1 MKNIALTFLLLTNI
15 CIVAQQKLP
24 IIKASSQS
32 AFIVDGNEGKTSWTL
47 SPEAKPDVYTCFRT
61 RETKWVTLYTNIDSI
76 KVKMTPGTVFDFIVL
91 LNGKD
96 SCYTQIKSA
105 IPKKLTTKEFL
116 NTHDTI
122 PFTLTTYNAI
132 CVKSIINNSD
142 TLNLHFDIGS
152 FDFRLTKEAILHKTT
167 LLSNQSEI
175 LSGKAKADYNH
186 MKKVFNIRIGNLT
199 FESPEVL
206 ATSFTSQGM
215 DGRFGWNIFEGKS
228 VEIDYDK
235 KIMII
240 HSQLPKIKKGYSKSK
255 IEFYQSF
262 ACIKG
267 HFTIEQKIYKGL
279 FIMDTGSDL
288 AIIMDSTWLN
298 QQNFPRDLKH
308 IKTTTLKDP
317 RGAVYENKIV
327 LAPQFNLNGFILNDI
342 PTSLLGGANPTRLA
356 VNFLGNDLLKRFNTI
371 LDFENDQIYLKP
383 NSLTSLPY
391 KY

>member
-1 MKNIALTFLLLTNI
+1 MKNIVLVFSLLSSWGLL
-15 CIVAQQKLP
+15 AQHNLP
-24 IIKASSQS
+24 IIKATYPN
-32 AFIVDGNEGKTSWTL
+32 AFIVDANEGKTNWTL
-47 SPEAKPDVYTCFRT
+47 SPDAKPDVYTSFRT
-61 RETKWVTLYTNIDSI
+61 RETKWVSLYTDVDSI
-76 KVKMTPGTVFDFIVL
+76 KVKIDPGTVFDFVVL
-91 LNGKD
+91 LNDKD
-96 SCYTQIKSA
+96 SCYTQFKSA
-105 IPKKLTTKEFL
+105 IPKVLITNTSL

-122 PFTLTTYNAI
+122 PFTLTAYNAI
-132 CVKSIINNSD
+132 CIKSIINDSD

-152 FDFRLTKEAILHKTT
+152 FDFRLTKDAILHKTT
-167 LLSNQSEI
+167 LLSNQADV
-175 LSGKAKADYNH
+175 LSGKAKADYNQ
-186 MKKVFNIRIGNLT
+186 MKPVFKIKLGNLA
-199 FESPEVL
+199 FDKPEVIP
-206 ATSFTSQGM
+206 TGFTSQGM

-235 KIMII
+235 HILII

-298 QQNFPRDLKH
+298 QQKFPKDLKH

-327 LAPQFNLNGFILNDI
+327 LAPQFNLNGFTLNDI
-342 PTSLLGGANPTRLA
+342 PTSLLGGPNPTRLA
-356 VNFLGNDLLKRFNTI
+356 LNFLGNDLLKRFNAI
-371 LDFENDQIYLKP
+371 LDFKKDYIYLKP

-391 KY
+391 KD

>member
-1 MKNIALTFLLLTNI
+1 MKNIVLSFTLLSGFCLL
-15 CIVAQQKLP
+15 AQQKLP
-24 IIKASSQS
+24 IIKASSRN
-32 AFIVDGNEGKTSWTL
+32 AVIVDGNEGKTNWTL
-47 SPEAKPDVYTCFRT
+47 SPEAKPDVYSSYRT

-76 KVKMTPGTVFDFIVL
+76 KVKVKPGSVFDFIVL

-96 SCYTQIKSA
+96 SCFTQIKSV
-105 IPKKLTTKEFL
+105 IPKETKTKGL

-132 CVKSIINNSD
+132 CVSAIVNDTD
-142 TLNLHFDIGS
+142 TLNLHLDIGS
-152 FDFRLTKEAILHKTT
+152 FDFRLTKDAILHKTT
-167 LLSNQSEI
+167 LLPNQGDV
-175 LSGKAKADYNH
+175 LSGKAKADYSQ
-186 MKKVFNIRIGNLT
+186 MKKVFKIKLGNLA
-199 FESPEVL
+199 FDSPEVL
-206 ATSFTSQGM
+206 STGFTSQRM

-235 KIMII
+235 HILVV

-262 ACIKG
+262 VCIKG
-267 HFTIEQKIYKGL
+267 NFTINHKVYNGL

-298 QQNFPRDLKH
+298 QQNFPKDLKH

-317 RGAVYENKIV
+317 RGTVYENKVV
-327 LAPQFNLNGFILNDI
+327 LAPQFNLNGLILYDI
-342 PTSLLGGANPTRLA
+342 PTSLLGGTNPTRLA
-356 VNFLGNDLLKRFNTI
+356 LNFLGNDLLKRFNTI
-371 LDFENDQIYLKP
+371 LDFKNDYIYIKP

-391 KY
+391 KD